1 MSDPTSA
8 RGGQAVRPREPAA
21 GAWQRLLAWL
31 SDGEAAAT
39 GQLPRF
45 FLLFLLLFGAG
56 MILISLVGD
65 QGLIAYYGLRR
76 DAQALREDVTRLDAR
91 REELTRE
98 IEALRSD
105 PDYIAHL
112 ARKRLGL
119 VKPGETVVQLPPVP
133 HDR

>member
-1 MSDPTSA
+1 VSEPTPPTRA
-8 RGGQAVRPREPAA
+8 RGSLWQRWQAWIADPQAVAA
-21 GAWQRLLAWL
+21 
-31 SDGEAAAT
+31 

-45 FLLFLLLFGAG
+45 FLLFLLLFGVA

-76 DAQALREDVTRLDAR
+76 DAAGLRRDVTALEAR
-91 REELTRE
+91 RGELTRE

-105 PDYIAHL
+105 PDYIAYL

-119 VKPGETVVQLPPVP
+119 VKPGETVLQLPRPEP
-133 HDR
+133 GR